1 MGFSKG
7 VGRWKKGAG
16 GLRIYVRVIRV
27 VDQEY
32 RLHKERSESREV
44 AWWPSAYDAV
54 LPLQGG
60 QVQSLVQG
68 TKILQILHATCSGQN
83 K

>member
-1 MGFSKG
+1 M
-7 VGRWKKGAG
+7 
-16 GLRIYVRVIRV
+16 RVIRV

-60 QVQSLVQG
+60 QVRSLVQG
-68 TKILQILHATCSGQN
+68 TKILQILHAACSGQN